1 MDCAVNPALSI
12 SVALPSDAF
21 LTFIPLHFIFFPP
34 TSLYRRALMVQL
46 YLRIDRL
53 DLAQKEQKAMK
64 ALDEDN
70 ALTML
75 ASAWVG
81 LATVSAYT
89 CVLSLLYLRVALR
102 TGVCSG

>member
-1 MDCAVNPALSI
+1 
-12 SVALPSDAF
+12 
-21 LTFIPLHFIFFPP
+21 
-34 TSLYRRALMVQL
+34 MVQL

-81 LATVSAYT
+81 LATVSADCMRATLYFCGGLFCAYFTGT
-89 CVLSLLYLRVALR
+89 CLLHFLPLYH
-102 TGVCSG
+102 TCKVCC